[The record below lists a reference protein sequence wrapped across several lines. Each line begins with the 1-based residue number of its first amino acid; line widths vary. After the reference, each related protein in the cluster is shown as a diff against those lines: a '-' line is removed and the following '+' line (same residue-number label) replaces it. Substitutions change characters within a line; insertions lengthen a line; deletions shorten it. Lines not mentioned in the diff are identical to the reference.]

1 MPATIPYNQAHES
14 HTGGS
19 YNSSDRGSSST
30 SGSQGQKKGVRTPKL
45 PKQSTM
51 NWADLLPPP
60 PANPP
65 PCRSTE
71 EYSLSMDESYDPDM
85 QCPMPPSRMYLQP
98 DELEE
103 EEEMERGPTP
113 PVRGA
118 ASSPAA
124 VSYSHQSTA
133 TLTPS
138 PQEEMQPMLQ
148 DTADSHERRRHAVSP
163 PPPPRPLSPSHTYG
177 YISSPL
183 ALDTDGMEE
192 EEEEMLEE
200 EEEGDETDAEVAK
213 MHHHHTHPHSH
224 HPQMHP
230 RRLLLRGLEQT
241 PASSVGDLE
250 SSVTG
255 SMING
260 WGSAS
265 EEDNVSSG
273 RSSAVSS
280 SDGSFFTDADFAQ
293 AVAAAAEYSGL
304 KMAKYP
310 TQGQEVGGASARKYQ
325 MTPLS
330 HRPSSPV
337 STDSNMSMAAVQRRP
352 PKKQKQ
358 HPAGHPGNQRREP
371 YNEDLPPPPIPPPAV
386 LKSPTHPSKAALEGR
401 GVISPKANE
410 GRDKRGGSGGYRPR
424 EGSDPRTNSSERR
437 DAQER
442 QKTAHGG
449 KGNRHEGSTANKAR
463 QHPGSEDILP
473 YSRPQF
479 PTVNSPRDPS
489 SSSSMSSRGSGGRR
503 RGEGGPGGRRNP
515 ADMGLNTTGAFQPG
529 DEDLEMV
536 ES

>member
-1 MPATIPYNQAHES
+1 MPATIPYNQTHDS

-65 PCRSTE
+65 PSRSTE
-71 EYSLSMDESYDPDM
+71 EYSLMEESCDPDI
-85 QCPMPPSRMYLQP
+85 QCPMPPSHMYLQP

-113 PVRGA
+113 PIRGA

-148 DTADSHERRRHAVSP
+148 DAHDIHERRRHAVSP
-163 PPPPRPLSPSHTYG
+163 PTPPRPLSPSHTYG

-183 ALDTDGMEE
+183 AMDTDGMEE
-192 EEEEMLEE
+192 EDILEEE

-213 MHHHHTHPHSH
+213 MHYHHTHPHPH

-241 PASSVGDLE
+241 PASSMGDLE

-304 KMAKYP
+304 RVAKYP
-310 TQGQEVGGASARKYQ
+310 NTQGHDIGGASARKYQ
-325 MTPLS
+325 INPS
-330 HRPSSPV
+330 GHRPGSPV
-337 STDSNMSMAAVQRRP
+337 STDSNMSMAAVHRRP

-358 HPAGHPGNQRREP
+358 HLTGHAGNQRREA

-386 LKSPTHPSKAALEGR
+386 LKSPTHPSKTVLEGR
-401 GVISPKANE
+401 GVISPKAGE
-410 GRDKRGGSGGYRPR
+410 GRDKRGGTGSYRPR
-424 EGSDPRTNSSERR
+424 EGSDPRTSSSERK

-449 KGNRHEGSTANKAR
+449 KGNKHEGSTANKAR
-463 QHPGSEDILP
+463 QHAGSEDILP

-503 RGEGGPGGRRNP
+503 RGEGGRRNP

-529 DEDLEMV
+529 DEELEMV

>member
-1 MPATIPYNQAHES
+1 MPTIPYNQPHES

-30 SGSQGQKKGVRTPKL
+30 SGSQGQKKGMRTPKL

-65 PCRSTE
+65 PSHAADDYAMSVQDSC
-71 EYSLSMDESYDPDM
+71 DVDM
-85 QCPMPPSRMYLQP
+85 QCTMPPSHMYLQP

-113 PVRGA
+113 PIRGA

-138 PQEEMQPMLQ
+138 PQEEMQPMLH
-148 DTADSHERRRHAVSP
+148 DPHDSHERRRLGMSP
-163 PPPPRPLSPSHTYG
+163 PPPPRPLSPSHTYS
-177 YISSPL
+177 YITGPL
-183 ALDTDGMEE
+183 ALDSGGLDETEEDLLEDDDDCPDTDG
-192 EEEEMLEE
+192 EM
-200 EEEGDETDAEVAK
+200 AR
-213 MHHHHTHPHSH
+213 MHFHHPHTHPQPPHAHPSH
-224 HPQMHP
+224 PSHPSHP

-241 PASSVGDLE
+241 PASSMGDLE

-280 SDGSFFTDADFAQ
+280 SDGSFFTDTDFAQ
-293 AVAAAAEYSGL
+293 AVVAAAEYQGIRV
-304 KMAKYP
+304 ANKYP
-310 TQGQEVGGASARKYQ
+310 SSQGQECGVTSARKYQ
-325 MTPLS
+325 ITPS
-330 HRPSSPV
+330 GPCPGSPV

-352 PKKQKQ
+352 LKKQKQ
-358 HPAGHPGNQRREP
+358 QPGGQRRDP

-386 LKSPTHPSKAALEGR
+386 LKSPTHPSKAATEGH
-401 GVISPKANE
+401 GVVSPKA
-410 GRDKRGGSGGYRPR
+410 GDKRGYRPR
-424 EGSDPRTNSSERR
+424 DGPEQRPE
-437 DAQER
+437 AQE
-442 QKTAHGG
+442 KAAGHGG
-449 KGNRHEGSTANKAR
+449 KGNKTR
-463 QHPGSEDILP
+463 QHTGSEDIMP

-479 PTVNSPRDPS
+479 PAVNS
-489 SSSSMSSRGSGGRR
+489 SSSSMSSRGSGGRK
-503 RGEGGPGGRRNP
+503 RGEGHQGPRRTPNA
-515 ADMGLNTTGAFQPG
+515 ADTSLSATTGAFQPG
-529 DEDLEMV
+529 EEEPEMI

>member
-1 MPATIPYNQAHES
+1 MPTIPYNQPHES

-30 SGSQGQKKGVRTPKL
+30 SGSQGQKKGMRTPKL

-65 PCRSTE
+65 PGRTAEDYPMTMQDSC
-71 EYSLSMDESYDPDM
+71 DVDM
-85 QCPMPPSRMYLQP
+85 QCTMPPSHMYLQP

-103 EEEMERGPTP
+103 EEMERGPTP
-113 PVRGA
+113 PIRGA

-138 PQEEMQPMLQ
+138 PQEEMQPMLP
-148 DTADSHERRRHAVSP
+148 DAHDSHERRRHGMSP
-163 PPPPRPLSPSHTYG
+163 PPPPRPLSPSHTYS
-177 YISSPL
+177 YIQSPL
-183 ALDTDGMEE
+183 ALDTDGLDETEE
-192 EEEEMLEE
+192 DMLEE
-200 EEEGDETDAEVAK
+200 EECEDTDAEMAK
-213 MHHHHTHPHSH
+213 MHFHHPHTHPQ
-224 HPQMHP
+224 HPHPSHP

-241 PASSVGDLE
+241 PASSMGDLE

-280 SDGSFFTDADFAQ
+280 SDGSFFTDTDFAQ
-293 AVAAAAEYSGL
+293 AVAAAAEYQGIRV
-304 KMAKYP
+304 AKYP
-310 TQGQEVGGASARKYQ
+310 SSQGQECGVNSARKYQ
-325 MTPLS
+325 ITPS
-330 HRPSSPV
+330 GPRPCSPV

-358 HPAGHPGNQRREP
+358 HPGGQRRDP
-371 YNEDLPPPPIPPPAV
+371 YSEDLPPPPIPPPAV
-386 LKSPTHPSKAALEGR
+386 LKSPTHPSKAAMEGR
-401 GVISPKANE
+401 GVVSPKAGE
-410 GRDKRGGSGGYRPR
+410 KRGVAGSGYRPR
-424 EGSDPRTNSSERR
+424 DGSDQRTGSAERR
-437 DAQER
+437 EAQE
-442 QKTAHGG
+442 KAVSHGG
-449 KGNRHEGSTANKAR
+449 KGNKSR
-463 QHPGSEDILP
+463 QHAGSEDIMP

-503 RGEGGPGGRRNP
+503 RGEGHQGGRRNP
-515 ADMGLNTTGAFQPG
+515 TAADMSLSTTGAFQPG
-529 DEDLEMV
+529 EEEPEMI